1 MAKKHTGRCA
11 CGNVRFEFDTSPD
24 FIADCYCLDCQK
36 ASGGVMATWFGVPAD
51 DFTLTSGQPK
61 TFSYTADSGKTL
73 ERNFCPDCGSRLFTS
88 NLGAFPGMVFVM
100 IGSLDR
106 PDGIEPRLEIFTKRR
121 QKWLSHPDVPQFTDM
136 PT

>member
-11 CGNVRFEFDTSPD
+11 CGNVKFGFDTTPD

-61 TFSYTADSGKTL
+61 SFRYTADSGMTL
-73 ERNFCPDCGSRLFTS
+73 DRNFCPECGSRLFTS

-100 IGSLDR
+100 LGSLDDADFVS
-106 PDGIEPRLEIFTKRR
+106 PKLEIFTKRR
-121 QKWLSHPDVPQFTDM
+121 HKWIKHPDVPQFTDM
-136 PT
+136 PS